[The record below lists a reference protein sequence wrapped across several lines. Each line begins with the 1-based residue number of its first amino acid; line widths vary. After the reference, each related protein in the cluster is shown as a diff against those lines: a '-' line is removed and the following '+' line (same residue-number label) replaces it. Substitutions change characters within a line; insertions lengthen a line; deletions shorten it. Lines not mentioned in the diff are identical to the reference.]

1 MTATD
6 ASGNSGSCIST
17 VTVLDTIVPIFVCKD
32 TTIYLDISNQFLIDS
47 SFVFTSAF
55 DNCGVDSVW
64 ISKAIFTCNDLG
76 SKTVTVYALD
86 RSGNVGSCTS
96 TVTVRLLNQPIKDT
110 IAVQINASN
119 FAQICLTDNRLL
131 GTPTTY
137 SLCKVV
143 SRGNL
148 INYNDTCF
156 TYSQTSSVKYLDTAC
171 VIVCDDC
178 GICDTT
184 VLIFVPTPD
193 ADTIYAGPVVPVS
206 NLDTCV
212 VLESTFMTGHHVGTC
227 DSTGTSS
234 AGIPLTLTGL
244 CVRYP
249 VPSAVF
255 RGDSVCIIVCDTIH
269 GLTICDT
276 TLIVYIPDT
285 IPPIVICKT
294 GTAYLDNLGIV
305 TIDTSNVVSSVT
317 DNTLINAVWLSNTS
331 FNCSNVGPNTVTLY
345 ARDTNRNIDS
355 CTTTITVLDTIAPTV
370 VCQNITISLDSNG
383 NTSIV
388 ALDIDG
394 GSSDNCA
401 IATLTIDNRA
411 FNCSNIGQNSV
422 TLTVTDIYGNSS
434 TCIAIVTVEDGM
446 APLVSCPA
454 DKKRVVRNTTCTYL
468 VEDFTG
474 LATWDDNCDS
484 STITVTQ
491 FPSAGTEV
499 ELENESVTVTITTTD
514 GSLNSSTCTFEVY
527 ARCVKELRVTQF
539 ISPNGD
545 GLNDTWEIPEL
556 ANYPNNVVKVFNRW
570 GNRVLE
576 EKGYSGGWNGV
587 ANING
592 SNNTLGSGM
601 LPEGTYF
608 YIIDLGDENFEPYV
622 GYMQIK
628 R

>member
-1 MTATD
+1 
-6 ASGNSGSCIST
+6 
-17 VTVLDTIVPIFVCKD
+17 
-32 TTIYLDISNQFLIDS
+32 
-47 SFVFTSAF
+47 
-55 DNCGVDSVW
+55 
-64 ISKAIFTCNDLG
+64 
-76 SKTVTVYALD
+76 
-86 RSGNVGSCTS
+86 
-96 TVTVRLLNQPIKDT
+96 
-110 IAVQINASN
+110 
-119 FAQICLTDNRLL
+119 
-131 GTPTTY
+131 
-137 SLCKVV
+137 
-143 SRGNL
+143 
-148 INYNDTCF
+148 
-156 TYSQTSSVKYLDTAC
+156 
-171 VIVCDDC
+171 
-178 GICDTT
+178 
-184 VLIFVPTPD
+184 
-193 ADTIYAGPVVPVS
+193 
-206 NLDTCV
+206 
-212 VLESTFMTGHHVGTC
+212 
-227 DSTGTSS
+227 
-234 AGIPLTLTGL
+234 
-244 CVRYP
+244 
-249 VPSAVF
+249 
-255 RGDSVCIIVCDTIH
+255 VCIIVCDTIH

-276 TLIVYIPDT
+276 NLIVYIPDT

-294 GTAYLDNLGIV
+294 GTAYLDNLGAV

-527 ARCVKELRVTQF
+527 TRCVKELRVTQF

-601 LPEGTYF
+601 LLDGTYF
-608 YIIDLGDENFEPYV
+608 YTIDLGDENFEPYV